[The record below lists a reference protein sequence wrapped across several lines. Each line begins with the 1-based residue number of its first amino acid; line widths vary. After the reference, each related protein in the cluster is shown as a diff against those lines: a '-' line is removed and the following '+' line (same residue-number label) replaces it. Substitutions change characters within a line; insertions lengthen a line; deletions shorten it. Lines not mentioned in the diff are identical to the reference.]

1 MPETYTAKELADI
14 YAEGTRLV
22 TARCHFLTRCVGGQ
36 PASEGGIR
44 AFAEFHLK
52 LAGPE
57 LDAAVKRIMDE
68 EIGEK
73 DATPET
79 GEVKERESFGV
90 NVVRHCPACRGPYLG
105 NWMVKACLKCA
116 ASRLGLFAAKGK
128 IGSKGDLAEFGSV
141 TDLSAQTQPTCS
153 PFHVHVYAAD
163 GKTPAT
169 TYYDRFS
176 GRVNTPQ
183 GAKSIVHDSECLP
196 VGATFGIKL
205 RVPRTR
211 LTDEDLAR
219 VFAFAQ
225 NVGLG
230 SAKALECGKFEID
243 ELVVGA

>member
-1 MPETYTAKELADI
+1 MPETYTAKELADL
-14 YAEGTRLV
+14 YDEGTRLV
-22 TARCHFLTRCVGGQ
+22 TARCRFVTRCVGGQ
-36 PASEGGIR
+36 PASEDGIR
-44 AFAEFHLK
+44 AFAEHHLK
-52 LAGPE
+52 LVGPE
-57 LDAAVKRIMDE
+57 LNAAVKRIMNE

-90 NVVRHCPACRGPYLG
+90 NVVRHCPACRAPYLG

-128 IGSKGDLAEFGSV
+128 IGSKGDLAEFGFV
-141 TDLSAQTQPTCS
+141 TDLSDPLATGCS
-153 PFHVHVYAAD
+153 PFHVHVFAED
-163 GKTPAT
+163 GKSPAQ
-169 TYYDRFS
+169 TYFDRFS

-196 VGATFGIKL
+196 VGARFGIKL

-211 LTDEDLAR
+211 LTAEDLAR

-230 SAKALECGKFEID
+230 SAKALECGKFQID